1 MPPLNLP
8 TPSKDPSPGRRL
20 PGGPRLESFT
30 LELKTVTP
38 ILGGGP
44 VTRRLSDVDIIRVPT
59 LRGHLRFWWR
69 ALYGYSYADG
79 GDDAR
84 LAFARKERELW
95 GGMGLGAEEPRRS
108 QVELWVRKVQD
119 AGQNPN
125 DIGQGD
131 PQSYALW
138 PARET
143 NEDGPA
149 PRWNPGLGFTL
160 EVRAPEGEAMLQVR
174 NAFRAWLLFDGYGS
188 RTRRGCGAVTLVS
201 PKDCQHWLPKNA
213 SRTELRRL
221 FGDLPLF
228 QPELAGEGQDLPLL
242 RGARLYR
249 NLKGEAYSDAN
260 TAWMEALGWLRD
272 FRQGTYGTP
281 GERPRNPS
289 PVGDKRAG
297 RSNWPE
303 ADKIRHHARPSKPG
317 PDSRAYPEEHSPRS
331 AYPRPPVWPRAG
343 FGLPIVFHFQQKQR
357 GTKEFYSR
365 LEPENV
371 QLQWMTNK
379 GDVRDRLGSP
389 LIVKAM
395 PLESG
400 RFEPIALWLE
410 RGYPKRGQVVLV
422 QGKTSLDATRA
433 DFDKLSAEQ
442 DQPLFNPLRR
452 SKSLREA
459 FFTWLGDTRK
469 AQEA

>member
-44 VTRRLSDVDIIRVPT
+44 VTRQLSDVDIIRVPT

-69 ALYGYSYADG
+69 ALYGYSYADE

-95 GGMGLGAEEPRRS
+95 GGMGLGEEEPRRS
-108 QVELWVRKVQD
+108 QVELSVRDVHD
-119 AGQNPN
+119 AVMDSS
-125 DIGQGD
+125 DISLGEA
-131 PQSYALW
+131 QSYALW
-138 PARET
+138 PARKTRE
-143 NEDGPA
+143 EDPA
-149 PRWNPGLGFTL
+149 PRWKPGLRFIL

-201 PKDCQHWLPKNA
+201 SEARQGWLPKNA
-213 SRTELRRL
+213 SRAELRRL

-228 QPELAGEGQDLPLL
+228 QPELSRERRDLPLL

-249 NLKGEAYSDAN
+249 NLKGEASPDAN
-260 TAWMEALGWLRD
+260 NAWLEALGWLRE
-272 FRQGTYGTP
+272 FRQGTHGAQ

-289 PVGDKRAG
+289 PVGDNRAG

-317 PDSRAYPEEHSPRS
+317 PDPRAYPEEHAPRS
-331 AYPRPPVWPRAG
+331 AYPRTPVWPRAG

-357 GTKEFYSR
+357 GTKESYSR
-365 LEPENV
+365 LEPEKV
-371 QLQWMTNK
+371 QLQWMTNR

-395 PLESG
+395 PLANG
-400 RFEPIALWLE
+400 RFEPIALWME
-410 RGYPKRGQVVLV
+410 RGYPTGGQVVLM
-422 QGKTSLDATRA
+422 QGGNPLDATRA
-433 DFDKLSAEQ
+433 DFDKLAAEH

-469 AQEA
+469 AREA